1 MAEQLSP
8 VLDTDLA
15 ARGVTLNGKFEA
27 RPGLTIADDMATSET
42 HRAKPI
48 VAGHSIDNQRRN
60 SAPATNYLAV
70 SGVLRGHIANFVEL
84 RRNPGPTLLA
94 SSKIRSSRLDDLE
107 NR

>member
-15 ARGVTLNGKFEA
+15 ARRVTLNGKFEA

-48 VAGHSIDNQRRN
+48 AAGHSIDSHRRN

-70 SGVLRGHIANFVEL
+70 SGVTSPTLSIFVET
-84 RRNPGPTLLA
+84 PGPPCWPPV
-94 SSKIRSSRLDDLE
+94 
-107 NR
+107 

>member
-15 ARGVTLNGKFEA
+15 ARRVTLNGKFEA

-48 VAGHSIDNQRRN
+48 AAGHSIDNHRRN

-70 SGVLRGHIANFVEL
+70 SGVTSPTLSNFVET
-84 RRNPGPTLLA
+84 PGPPCWPPV
-94 SSKIRSSRLDDLE
+94 
-107 NR
+107 